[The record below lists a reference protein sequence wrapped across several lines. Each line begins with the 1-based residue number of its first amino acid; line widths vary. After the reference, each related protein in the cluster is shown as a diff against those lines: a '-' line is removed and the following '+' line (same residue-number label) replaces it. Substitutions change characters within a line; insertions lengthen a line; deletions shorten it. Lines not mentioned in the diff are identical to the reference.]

1 MAVPNP
7 TGARS
12 MLRVATALASIIA
25 CLLAAMV
32 LSALVGSSGRDPR
45 PAAIFMAIFLVAAA
59 FYLSRLRAHRVREL
73 IVALLIAELFFVAA
87 IGWFASGGLPQF
99 DCIFLLM
106 VLRGQ
111 PVPGV
116 ALAGWRGAGNIHA
129 SPQVRFARMTRRPE
143 VRLPDRP
150 IGEMGCSR
158 APRIAGSGN
167 RLKASRRGSR
177 SMPCRAERGLRR
189 RS

>member
-59 FYLSRLRAHRVREL
+59 FYLSRWRAHRVREL

-87 IGWFASGGLPQF
+87 IGWFASGGLPRF
-99 DCIFLLM
+99 DSFFFSWFIAGNRFLALPWL
-106 VLRGQ
+106 V
-111 PVPGV
+111 GV
-116 ALAGWRGAGNIHA
+116 ALGTYTRRR
-129 SPQVRFARMTRRPE
+129 RFA
-143 VRLPDRP
+143 
-150 IGEMGCSR
+150 SR
-158 APRIAGSGN
+158 
-167 RLKASRRGSR
+167 
-177 SMPCRAERGLRR
+177 E
-189 RS
+189 